1 MLQNM
6 AYRRELF
13 ILQSTL
19 IKLAALDP
27 NEDIEKIYITA
38 QNLVRFGLE
47 YYYDQI
53 EKQKISKAFEHL
65 KDIEKIDLPNIKQ
78 HLQHIR
84 TSISPKDYFE
94 KQLVVQEDLF
104 PCKKKSIN
112 NVEKITNTEI
122 IDIAQNKAK
131 NSIEFYNKDFSDIYL
146 SNIKM
151 LFDSLGKL
159 TDTGTYIYSHKNI
172 KFFHCTFFNLNLS
185 KIRFKSNLNFIN
197 CQFNGN
203 TDFRDSVFEEDV
215 SFQHSCFNGTTHFE
229 DTNFLKNANFEHIES
244 YGNAFLFNQYKLDNS
259 GNNDI
264 FKYIWSFKGAKFYS
278 KVAFFRRIFP
288 VRADFSYVSFYNTFY
303 FTNCQFPLKTEVK
316 GLKFFPQN
324 ISDFEISIRILRA
337 ALEECYCHAA
347 NDELLMWEQRA
358 TELKTQTIVDD
369 EKEELLSARKTAA
382 ILGYSEASLRT
393 MRSQYP
399 DKIKFVK
406 RANRVF
412 YYKSSVY
419 DFLKLTPPKS
429 K

>member
-6 AYRRELF
+6 AYRRELL
-13 ILQSTL
+13 ILHSTL
-19 IKLAALDP
+19 VKLAALDP
-27 NEDIEKIYITA
+27 NEDIEKIYKTA

-47 YYYDQI
+47 YYYDQL
-53 EKQKISKAFEHL
+53 EKQKIYAAFEHL
-65 KDIEKIDLPNIKQ
+65 KNIEKINLPHVAQILFKLRNYK
-78 HLQHIR
+78 
-84 TSISPKDYFE
+84 SPKAYFE
-94 KQLVVQEDLF
+94 KRIIKDYSPLYSKQNIL
-104 PCKKKSIN
+104 N
-112 NVEKITNTEI
+112 AAKITNSEI
-122 IDIAQNKAK
+122 IEIAQNKEK
-131 NSIEFYNKDFSDIYL
+131 NSIEFNNKDFSNVYL

-159 TDTGTYIYSHKNI
+159 TNQGTYIYNHKKI
-172 KFFHCTFFNLNLS
+172 KFSHCTFLNLNLS
-185 KIRFKSNLNFIN
+185 KMRFLSDISFEN
-197 CQFNGN
+197 CLFNGN
-203 TDFRDSVFEEDV
+203 TDFRNSVFEENV
-215 SFQHSCFNGTTHFE
+215 SFQYSNFNGTTHFE

-244 YGNAFLFNQYKLDNS
+244 RGYAFLFNQYDLDNS
-259 GNNDI
+259 ENNDR
-264 FKYIWSFKGAKFYS
+264 FKYLWSFKGAKFHS
-278 KVAFFRRIFP
+278 QAVFFRRVFP
-288 VRADFSYVSFYNTFY
+288 VRSDFSYVSFYNTFY
-303 FTNCQFPLKTEVK
+303 FTNCKFPLKTTAK
-316 GLKFFPQN
+316 GLNFFPQN
-324 ISDFEISIRILRA
+324 ISDFEISIRTLRA
-337 ALEECYCHAA
+337 ALEECYCHEA

>member
-1 MLQNM
+1 MIQSTT
-6 AYRRELF
+6 YKRELL
-13 ILQSTL
+13 ILQST
-19 IKLAALDP
+19 IVKLAALDP
-27 NEDIEKIYITA
+27 HEEIDKIYIIA

-47 YYYDQI
+47 HYYDQ
-53 EKQKISKAFEHL
+53 EERQKIHRAFEHL
-65 KDIEKIDLPNIKQ
+65 KNIEKINLPMIAKY
-78 HLQHIR
+78 LK
-84 TSISPKDYFE
+84 SIQDDVSPEDYFK
-94 KQLVVQEDLF
+94 KQLAIQEYVL
-104 PCKKKSIN
+104 PCNEKSIN
-112 NVEKITNTEI
+112 NVEKITNSEI
-122 IDIAQNKAK
+122 IEIAQNKVK
-131 NSIEFYNKDFSDIYL
+131 NSIEFYNKDFSDVYL

-159 TDTGTYIYSHKNI
+159 TNTGTYVYNHKNI
-172 KFFHCTFFNLNLS
+172 KFSNCTFFNLNLS
-185 KIRFKSNLNFIN
+185 KIRFLSEISFEN
-197 CQFNGN
+197 CLFNGN
-203 TDFRDSVFEEDV
+203 TDFRDSVFEEDI
-215 SFQHSCFNGTTHFE
+215 SFQHSSFNGTVHLE
-229 DTNFLKNANFEHIES
+229 DANFLKNANFEHIES
-244 YGNAFLFNQYKLDNS
+244 RGNAFLFNQYKLTNS
-259 GNNDI
+259 ENNNT
-264 FKYIWSFKGAKFYS
+264 FRFLWSFKGAKFYS

-324 ISDFEISIRILRA
+324 ISDFEISIRTLRA
-337 ALEECYCHAA
+337 ALEKCFCNSV
-347 NDELLMWEQRA
+347 NDELTMWEQRA
-358 TELKTQTIVDD
+358 IELKTQTIVDD
-369 EKEELLSARKTAA
+369 EEEELLSARKTAA